1 MVNKQYEV
9 NAFCTGMIAGI
20 NLYQQKVITAQK
32 NNEAIKID
40 GELYYIQSA
49 KERLQDMIDKVCKQK
64 ERSQPMATDRQT
76 PCLYYVCAGLCTKGR
91 KADHAHYCQHCN
103 KYRPRAKVRYKNQEK
118 EKLEKIR
125 KNERY

>member
-1 MVNKQYEV
+1 MKYEERQNFYKIGRIDIYKKYQTEVEMMNKQHEV

-49 KERLQDMIDKVCKQK
+49 KERLQDMVDKICK
-64 ERSQPMATDRQT
+64 
-76 PCLYYVCAGLCTKGR
+76 
-91 KADHAHYCQHCN
+91 
-103 KYRPRAKVRYKNQEK
+103 
-118 EKLEKIR
+118 
-125 KNERY
+125 